1 MNAKANFFFWHS
13 ITLYLL
19 YAACKSC
26 FSRVS
31 TLVFVNKYI
40 VGTYYLGLY
49 QMNRHAEPKQTNIGT
64 QIRFGIYTYCAR
76 EMG

>member
-1 MNAKANFFFWHS
+1 MNAKANFFFGTQSLPIYCMRHVS
-13 ITLYLL
+13 LV
-19 YAACKSC
+19 
-26 FSRVS
+26 SRVS

-49 QMNRHAEPKQTNIGT
+49 QMNRHADPKQTNIGT
-64 QIRFGIYTYCAR
+64 QIRFSIYTYCAR